1 MARIL
6 LADDDGTVRDLVERV
21 LTAGGHSVR
30 VAQDGQEALGLAD
43 SGGGPF
49 DVLVTVVHMPG
60 IDGITLAKTLAA
72 KQPGLKVLL
81 LSGFPEQLQ
90 RGKAELT
97 GRVETLTK
105 PCSVEDL
112 RARIAALIS

>member
-1 MARIL
+1 ML
-6 LADDDGTVRDLVERV
+6 
-21 LTAGGHSVR
+21 
-30 VAQDGQEALGLAD
+30 
-43 SGGGPF
+43 
-49 DVLVTVVHMPG
+49 DVLVSTTALTERIATFAPAGAEWLDSLQILSKAPRLANLEQRQLFEQV
-60 IDGITLAKTLAA
+60 TLVLRTLAA

-112 RARIAALIS
+112 RARIAALIG

>member
-1 MARIL
+1 MAHIL

-21 LTAGGHSVR
+21 LVAGGHHVR

-43 SGGGPF
+43 AAELF
-49 DVLVTVVHMPG
+49 DLLVTDVHMPG
-60 IDGITLAKTLAA
+60 IDGIALAKILAA

-90 RGKAELT
+90 RGKAELS

-105 PCSVEDL
+105 PCSVEDI
-112 RARIAALIS
+112 RVTIASLLG

>member
-6 LADDDGTVRDLVERV
+6 LADDDETVRDLVERV
-21 LTAGGHSVR
+21 LAAAGHDVR

-43 SGGGPF
+43 SGGTF
-49 DVLVTVVHMPG
+49 DLLVTDVHMPG

-97 GRVETLTK
+97 GRIETLMK
-105 PCSVEDL
+105 PCSVEDI
-112 RARIAALIS
+112 RAKIMALAD

>member
-6 LADDDGTVRDLVERV
+6 LADDDGMVRDLVERV
-21 LTAGGHSVR
+21 LTAGGHTVR

-43 SGGGPF
+43 NGGGPF
-49 DVLVTVVHMPG
+49 DVLVTDVHMPG

-81 LSGFPEQLQ
+81 LSGFQ
-90 RGKAELT
+90 RGKAELP

-112 RARIAALIS
+112 RARLAALIG

>member
-21 LTAGGHSVR
+21 LVAGGHQVR
-30 VAQDGQEALGLAD
+30 VAQDGQEALGFAD
-43 SGGGPF
+43 SGGSF
-49 DVLVTVVHMPG
+49 DVLVTDVHMPG

-72 KQPGLKVLL
+72 KRPGLKVLL

-90 RGKAELT
+90 RGKLELT

-112 RARIAALIS
+112 RARIAALVG

>member
-21 LTAGGHSVR
+21 LVAGGHHVR

-43 SGGGPF
+43 AGGSF
-49 DVLVTVVHMPG
+49 DVLVTDVHMPG

-81 LSGFPEQLQ
+81 MSGFPEQLQ
-90 RGKAELT
+90 RGKSELA

-105 PCSVEDL
+105 PCSVEDI
-112 RARIAALIS
+112 RSKIASLIG

>member
-6 LADDDGTVRDLVERV
+6 LADDDGTVRELVARV
-21 LTAGGHSVR
+21 LESGGHAVR

-43 SGGGPF
+43 SGGAF
-49 DVLVTVVHMPG
+49 DILVTDVHMPG

-90 RGKAELT
+90 RGKSELT

-105 PCSVEDL
+105 PCSVEDI
-112 RARIAALIS
+112 RARIAALTG